1 MRKDSLRSLPKGGS
15 MLQIGDRVVIM
26 SAPGVFKIIAID
38 GAAVTIEND
47 EGVRKVVLQSSL
59 RTIQKHPAH

>member
-1 MRKDSLRSLPKGGS
+1 

-38 GAAVTIEND
+38 GPTVTIEND
-47 EGVRKVVLQSSL
+47 EGVRKLVLAGSL
-59 RTIQKHPAH
+59 RTLPKPSPH